1 MIEITG
7 KYNTAKVLVSDWTKL
22 EEACHKQ
29 ILNLLNQKFS
39 EGSNIAIMADCHAGA
54 GCVIGFTQ
62 TIVDKAVPN
71 LVGVDIGCGLLVL
84 KIDKKYGKELFNKP
98 GLEKLDKVI
107 RQHIPMGMNHRN
119 KKHKYAEKVE
129 EILKR
134 IKCLNSLSEDSE
146 ESTN

>member
-1 MIEITG
+1 MFELIG
-7 KYNTAKVLVSDWTKL
+7 KYAKAVILTDNIEQGAIS
-22 EEACHKQ
+22 Q
-29 ILNLLNQKFS
+29 IYNFLNSKAAENSK
-39 EGSNIAIMADCHAGA
+39 IAVMPDVHQGV

-62 TIVDKAVPN
+62 TIVDKVVPN
-71 LVGVDIGCGLLVL
+71 LVGVDIGCGMLVL

-98 GLEKLDKVI
+98 NLEKLDKVI
-107 RQHIPMGMNHRN
+107 RQHIPMGMNHRS

-129 EILKR
+129 EILKH

>member
-84 KIDKKYGKELFNKP
+84 KIDKKYGKELFNKS

-107 RQHIPMGMNHRN
+107 RQYVPMGMNHRN
-119 KKHKYAEKVE
+119 KKHKYAEKAE
-129 EILKR
+129 EALKH
-134 IKCLNSLSEDSE
+134 IKCLNFLSEDSE

>member
-1 MIEITG
+1 MFELIG
-7 KYNTAKVLVSDWTKL
+7 KYAKAVILTDNIEQGAIS
-22 EEACHKQ
+22 Q
-29 ILNLLNQKFS
+29 IYNFLNSKAAENSK
-39 EGSNIAIMADCHAGA
+39 IAVMPDVHQGV

-62 TIVDKAVPN
+62 AIVDKVVPN
-71 LVGVDIGCGLLVL
+71 LVGVDIGCGMLVL

-119 KKHKYAEKVE
+119 KKHKYAEKAE
-129 EILKR
+129 EALKH
-134 IKCLNSLSEDSE
+134 IKCLNFLSEDSE

>member
-71 LVGVDIGCGLLVL
+71 LVGVDIGCGMLVL

-107 RQHIPMGMNHRN
+107 RQHIPMRMNHRN

-129 EILKR
+129 EALKH
-134 IKCLNSLSEDSE
+134 IKCLNLNSEDSE
-146 ESTN
+146 EPTN